1 MGMDMAKMQDMENEQ
16 NQRSIKMNTFTNVKP
31 NTLPDPI
38 RSRVVSFVTI
48 NFSEEDILRRVP
60 DSVAEAFLGDYLSAT
75 EQEISRVAGPQSDTV
90 ILRNK
95 VS

>member
-1 MGMDMAKMQDMENEQ
+1 
-16 NQRSIKMNTFTNVKP
+16 MNTFTNVKP

-38 RSRVVSFVTI
+38 RSRVISYVIV
-48 NFSEEDILRRVP
+48 NHCEEDILRRVP
-60 DSVAEAFLGDYLSAT
+60 DSIAEAFLGDYLTST
-75 EQEISRVAGPQSDTV
+75 EQELTRVPGPESDTV